1 MSAMLCRNMPKS
13 TDTPWYG
20 RWWDTASA
28 AKCTKILRYPIT
40 GASGGGSLLKA
51 GMVICIEPMINM
63 GKRDIV
69 FERDG
74 WTVRTRDR
82 KPAAHF
88 EFAVAI
94 TENGPDVL
102 TDFGIIEKAIN
113 N

>member
-1 MSAMLCRNMPKS
+1 MHEDPQVPN
-13 TDTPWYG
+13 YG
-20 RWWDTASA
+20 ARG
-28 AKCTKILRYPIT
+28 RGP
-40 GASGGGSLLKA
+40 LLKA